1 MQQNNKAMEQKFTKN
16 DRVIQIGT
24 LHKYTVQD
32 VQPLQEGY
40 EYTLID
46 DNHEILRTSGN
57 GFKNIKDAKYAL
69 VIFDYNDGLDKMPT
83 KHYFKTEDEAMEA
96 YHKEVQNHIE
106 AFVKEGYKHCEL
118 ERGFYSAIK
127 LYGDNKRMIHI
138 RVESI

>member
-1 MQQNNKAMEQKFTKN
+1 MEQKFTKN

-32 VQPLQEGY
+32 VKPLQECF

-57 GFKNIKDAKYAL
+57 SFKTVQEAKYAL
-69 VIFDYNDGLDKMPT
+69 VIFDYNDGLERLPLRT
-83 KHYFKTEDEAMEA
+83 FFKTEDEAMQA
-96 YHKEVQNHIE
+96 YNREVRIRIE
-106 AFVKEGYKHCEL
+106 AFVNEGYEHHEL
-118 ERGFYSAIK
+118 ERGFYSATK
-127 LYGDNKRMIHI
+127 LYGDNKRIINI